1 MKVKFLYNDG
11 GRAAAGYK
19 GRAGDCVCR
28 SIAIVTGKPYQEV
41 YDALNGF
48 VKSKHPGRSKRSG
61 SPARNGIA
69 KDMTRR
75 YLASL
80 GFEWCPTMFIGH
92 GCKVHLRA
100 EELPAGRLIV
110 STSRHITAVI
120 DGVLYD
126 TYDCSRNGTRC
137 VYGYYLQGGL
147 RND

>member
-1 MKVKFLYNDG
+1 MKMKFQYNDG
-11 GRAAAGYK
+11 GRAAASYK
-19 GRAGDCVCR
+19 GRPGDCVCR
-28 SIAIVTGKPYQEV
+28 SIAIVTGKPYQQV

-92 GCKVHLRA
+92 GCKVHSSQPQR
-100 EELPAGRLIV
+100 
-110 STSRHITAVI
+110 TF
-120 DGVLYD
+120 
-126 TYDCSRNGTRC
+126 N
-137 VYGYYLQGGL
+137 Q
-147 RND
+147 